1 MPLLTESPPKGIEK
15 VLNATVS
22 ELVGH
27 GAIALGTRSRAQVSM
42 PIRVHNLG
50 ADAIAAG
57 KGLGAAQL
65 TGWLSTLTTDG
76 EVRGTIE
83 LVPLKPPRKG
93 AAAPDGVRFG
103 GFTTGPL
110 QRALAQTIEA
120 ATKSTARDKVQMAV
134 LRVPA
139 LYLLALWLHDDGGDR
154 LVPVPPSPA
163 PLKAGESY
171 PAERALASLAEAAK
185 AVLQGDDA
193 RN

>member
-15 VLNATVS
+15 VLDATVS

-27 GAIALGTRSRAQVSM
+27 GALALGSRALPAVSA

-57 KGLGAAQL
+57 KGLAAVQPI
-65 TGWLSTLTTDG
+65 GWLSTLTTDG

-83 LVPLKPPRKG
+83 VIPARPARKG
-93 AAAPDGVRFG
+93 TASAEGLRFG

-110 QRALAQTIEA
+110 QQALAAAIETA
-120 ATKSTARDKVQMAV
+120 AKSSGRSEVQIAV

-139 LYLLALWLHDDGGDR
+139 LYLLALWLRDKGGDR
-154 LVPVPPSPA
+154 LVPIAPCPS
-163 PLKAGESY
+163 PLKAGEAY
-171 PAERALASLAEAAK
+171 PAERALASLQEAAK
-185 AVLQGDDA
+185 SVLEGGEA

>member
-1 MPLLTESPPKGIEK
+1 M
-15 VLNATVS
+15 
-22 ELVGH
+22 
-27 GAIALGTRSRAQVSM
+27 LG
-42 PIRVHNLG
+42 
-50 ADAIAAG
+50 
-57 KGLGAAQL
+57 
-65 TGWLSTLTTDG
+65 
-76 EVRGTIE
+76 
-83 LVPLKPPRKG
+83 
-93 AAAPDGVRFG
+93 GVRFG

-120 ATKSTARDKVQMAV
+120 ATKSTARDKVRMAV

-154 LVPVPPSPA
+154 LVPVPPSPV

-171 PAERALASLAEAAK
+171 PADRALASLAEAAK